1 MPDRRGRWAQLW
13 KPYPGEPPPGL
24 HGSERPDLFTRL
36 AGMAVTHFVSAI
48 MRLGGDEPPTEL
60 PEVADRRRVRV
71 ADRRLVAREADVVQ
85 LTLVD
90 ADGDRLPSWHPG
102 AHIEVHLP
110 SGRSR
115 QYSLCGD
122 PRDPTYR
129 IAVRR
134 IADGGGGSI
143 EAHELAAGQL
153 LDIGAPR
160 NAFLMPLPGSG
171 SPAKNLRF
179 VVGGIGITPILPMV
193 RLAEQLGV
201 PWTCLYAGR
210 SRDSLPFLDELGAF
224 GDKVTVRTDDDHG
237 IPTAAELL
245 DGVDQ
250 DSAVYV
256 CGPPAMIE
264 TVRSS
269 IPAESGIELH
279 IERFT
284 PLPVVDGQPFELE
297 LSRTNEIVQVGASQ
311 TALSALRSV
320 RPNASYSCQQGFCGT
335 CVQRVLAGRVEHRD
349 HRLTSAQRQG
359 GQMLV
364 CVSRADRGTARLV
377 LDI

>member
-1 MPDRRGRWAQLW
+1 MADRRTRWAQLW
-13 KPYPGEPPPGL
+13 KPYPGEPPVGL
-24 HGSERPDLFTRL
+24 HGADRPDLFTRT
-36 AGMAVTHFVSAI
+36 AGMAISHFVSVI
-48 MRLGGDEPPTEL
+48 MRLGGDQPPADL
-60 PEVADRRRVRV
+60 PEVLDRRRVRV
-71 ADRRLVAREADVVQ
+71 ADRRLVARDADVVQ

-90 ADGDRLPSWHPG
+90 PDGGPLPSWHPG

-110 SGRSR
+110 SGRRR

-122 PRDPTYR
+122 PRDADYR

-143 EAHELAAGQL
+143 EVHDLAAGQL

-160 NAFLMPLPGSG
+160 NAFLMPVPGSG
-171 SPAKNLRF
+171 SPARNLRI

-193 RLAEQLGV
+193 RLAEQLEI

-224 GDKVTVRTDDDHG
+224 GDKVTVRTDDSQG

-245 DGVDQ
+245 EGVGQ
-250 DSAVYV
+250 DSAVYI

-264 TVRSS
+264 TVRRS
-269 IPAESGIELH
+269 IPVDSGIELH

-284 PLPVVDGQPFELE
+284 PLPVVDGLPFEIE
-297 LSRTNEIVQVGASQ
+297 LSRTAEIVQVGPSQ
-311 TALSALRSV
+311 TALSALRAV
-320 RPNASYSCQQGFCGT
+320 RPNVSYSCQQGFCGT
-335 CVQRVLAGRVEHRD
+335 CVQHVLEGSVEHRD
-349 HRLTSAQRQG
+349 RRLTATQRQA

-364 CVSRADRGTARLV
+364 CVSRADRSATRLV